1 MSSFVPHPL
10 PHHSVTGEQV
20 QNNKQSLSDAPRPVE
35 NSGLEQEV
43 IMIDD
48 ISSNE
53 GVTMENSNIVAMENN
68 NNEVVTMENEGVAM
82 EHSVTTDVNSQ
93 AIVNLD
99 GSHGS
104 TRIDLDQDDDI
115 AIALEKFVD
124 QSSDEST

>member
-20 QNNKQSLSDAPRPVE
+20 QNNKQSLSDAPRPV
-35 NSGLEQEV
+35 EQEV

-104 TRIDLDQDDDI
+104 TRIDLDQDDDDDI